1 MCVLHDAEQK
11 RDSNIPEVR
20 DAVPVIASVLFF
32 FFLLFFFLFLLLS
45 SSILFYF
52 FFNLYI
58 SQSLFLIPLRLKKK
72 EIFKQ
77 ESNPSFCFSR

>member
-20 DAVPVIASVLFF
+20 DAVPVLGTVLFF

-45 SSILFYF
+45 SSIF
-52 FFNLYI
+52 FF
-58 SQSLFLIPLRLKKK
+58 
-72 EIFKQ
+72 
-77 ESNPSFCFSR
+77 

>member
-45 SSILFYF
+45 SSIF
-52 FFNLYI
+52 FF
-58 SQSLFLIPLRLKKK
+58 
-72 EIFKQ
+72 
-77 ESNPSFCFSR
+77 